1 VLLGSRPAAANQ
13 HNVATAAR
21 HSSVTGASYPGV
33 CIAQLHKHNTKEETL
48 RTLHRWTSRLKT
60 ATAFGTV
67 LLTASGVAT
76 ATPPTIFSQ
85 ANFESPVR
93 ADPGDLLLL
102 PGDGFSATDVVVY
115 QSVSDT
121 TQPLVAPTSI
131 PTTNTATSGVAT
143 VVSTLNLPHSLTVSV
158 PAVVTADQSYA
169 LWAVDSAGEWSNG
182 IEINDARPVWFTPD
196 LAYSTVELA
205 SLPRYLKIVG
215 RNLVPAPGATTQVR
229 LTGPATYTLNASN
242 DGDPSTAIERY
253 AAIVPLP
260 ATMAVG
266 TYNMQI
272 SRDGVSWVAV
282 TGTNTSPFQV
292 LPDPAAPPTF
302 DVSDSAYGGCSGN
315 DGNDD
320 TACIVAAVNAA
331 RAAGGGNVY
340 FPPGTWHMGNMS
352 LPGVVYY
359 GVLVPL
365 NVNLVGA
372 GASSTT
378 IVKDT
383 TWGLPCPIFT
393 VQGYNTVAGITFLD
407 ARNYTSQ
414 PGNRGIIELGID
426 PVNAQAYHAGDPTIL
441 SHVVITNDVFSMPYR
456 AIQDSVG
463 GMPIDHLY
471 ITFNTFG
478 AFQTDII
485 IDSDTNLADTVI
497 AYNTFYPSSYVDIA
511 GGQGPIPTQLSAGH
525 RLDFSDNVADGTA
538 TATRYLYNPAT
549 DATGFR
555 AAYFWSLMGNH
566 EGVLIAENTALCS
579 GDKAGDGEAVAFDG
593 ASNLAVLPSM
603 QPALTATT
611 NTVAV
616 QGPLVTQSNGTA
628 YPAGYFIGY
637 WVTVAQGPGAGQT
650 RRIVSYSGTSPITFT
665 VSPAWDVPPQVTS
678 QVTIEKQ
685 FWQVYVVD
693 NYIDQRLSSGC
704 TKANPDKP
712 SGGTITLAGQT
723 THAVIEGNRQYDTSG
738 IGVDNGYT
746 VTDPQYGTVPNDQ
759 FHHFTE
765 IRGNTISGEY
775 DWQSYCSFSGIQ
787 IEYSAGPTA
796 GYPPPPEAYGISV
809 SHNTVTQADG
819 FHDGAITFSRGWYGG
834 PAPDA
839 TGWDAVESA
848 LVFDNSISN
857 ITLPPP
863 GPVTPSPWLSCAQ
876 SQSSRIGSHIED
888 GMAWHTVYAQNSCS
902 NVANNFLDG
911 GTQSQRVCTDA
922 PGNSCECPAA
932 LAGNSTATPSAVTSL
947 ATAYPGAQN
956 PGDLNVIVVT
966 WHGIAQAPTVADTS
980 GNTYYRVPSVLN
992 IPTSVTGASTNIAQA
1007 IYYSSGIAGG
1017 SSNTV
1022 TATWKSTV
1030 IGTSLQVF
1038 EYSGIDTTSS
1048 TLPLDVYTGNSGTG
1062 SSADSNWFTTTN
1074 GNDLIFSAALSG
1086 GTSIGPGVGYSAR
1099 LTSSGPTGR
1108 SLAEDETV
1116 TVTGAFHATALV
1128 TPSSWWGIQAIA
1140 FRLAGGGGSNTQG
1153 LTTPNTLAAT
1163 AAAGDTVNL
1172 SWTGSTDNLGAG
1184 VSYLVERCAGA
1195 SCSNFAQI
1203 ASVTSGTSYTDSG
1216 LTSATT
1222 YSYRVRATDPAGIL
1236 TPYTSTVTATATP

>member
-1 VLLGSRPAAANQ
+1 MNM
-13 HNVATAAR
+13 AR
-21 HSSVTGASYPGV
+21 
-33 CIAQLHKHNTKEETL
+33 
-48 RTLHRWTSRLKT
+48 
-60 ATAFGTV
+60 
-67 LLTASGVAT
+67 ASGVAGIRAWIALGALFLCNIPFAA
-76 ATPPTIFSQ
+76 ATPPTLFSQ
-85 ANFESPVR
+85 PTFESPVR
-93 ADPGDLLLL
+93 ADPGDLLLI
-102 PGDGFSATDVVVY
+102 PGDGLSATNTVIY
-115 QSVSDT
+115 QSLGDT

-143 VVSTLNLPHSLTVSV
+143 VVSTLNVPHSLTVV
-158 PAVVTADQSYA
+158 LPPVMTTDQSYA
-169 LWAVDSAGEWSNG
+169 LWVVDSAGEWSNG

-196 LAYSTVELA
+196 FAYSTAQLA

-215 RNLVPAPGATTQVR
+215 RNLAPAPGATTQVR
-229 LTGPATYTLNASN
+229 LTGPATYTLNAAN
-242 DGDPSTAIERY
+242 DNDPATAIERY

-260 ATMAVG
+260 MSMAVG

-272 SRDGVSWVAV
+272 SRDGVSWMTVN
-282 TGTNTSPFQV
+282 GTNPTQFQV
-292 LPDPAAPPTF
+292 LPDPATTQQTF
-302 DVSDSAYGGCSGN
+302 DVSAAAYGGCSGS
-315 DGNDD
+315 DGNDA

-340 FPPGTWHMGNMS
+340 FPPGTWHMGNMN

-378 IVKDT
+378 LVKDT
-383 TWGLPCPIFT
+383 TWGLPCPLFT
-393 VQGYNTVAGITFLD
+393 VQGYNTVTGITFLD

-441 SHVVITNDVFSMPYR
+441 SHVVITNDVFSMPDR

-478 AFQTDII
+478 AFLTDII
-485 IDSDTNLADTVI
+485 IDSDTQLADAVI
-497 AYNTFYPSSYVDIA
+497 AYNTFYPGSYVDTA
-511 GGQGPIPTQLSAGH
+511 GGQGPIATQLSAGH

-538 TATRYLYNPAT
+538 TATQYLYNPTT

-566 EGVLIAENTALCS
+566 EGVLISENTALCS
-579 GDKAGDGEAVAFDG
+579 GDKAGDGEAIAFDG

-603 QPALTATT
+603 QPALTATA

-616 QGPLVTQSNGTA
+616 QGPLVTQSDGAA
-628 YPAGYFIGY
+628 YPAGYFNGY
-637 WVTVAQGPGAGQT
+637 WVTVAQGPGEGQT

-665 VSPAWDVPPQVTS
+665 VAPAWDVPPQVTS

-685 FWQVYVVD
+685 FWQVYIVD

-712 SGGTITLAGQT
+712 SGGSITVAGQT

-738 IGVDNGYT
+738 IGIYTAYT
-746 VTDPQYGTVPNDQ
+746 VTDPNYSSVPNDQ

-765 IRGNTISGEY
+765 IRGNNISGEY
-775 DWQSYCSFSGIQ
+775 DWLSYCSFSGIQ

-796 GYPPPPEAYGISV
+796 GYPPPPEGYGISI

-819 FHDGAITFSRGWYGG
+819 FQDGAITFSRGWYGG
-834 PAPDA
+834 PAPDS
-839 TGWDAVESA
+839 TGWDAVENA
-848 LVFDNSISN
+848 LVFNNSISN

-863 GPVTPSPWLSCAQ
+863 GAVTPSPWISCAPN
-876 SQSSRIGSHIED
+876 QSSRIGSHIED
-888 GMAWHTVYAQNSCS
+888 GMAWHTVYAQNACS
-902 NVANNFLDG
+902 NNATNFLDG
-911 GTQSQRVCTDA
+911 GTRSQRVCTGA
-922 PGNSCECPAA
+922 PGNSCECPAD
-932 LAGNSTATPSAVTSL
+932 LQGSSTTASSAVFSIS
-947 ATAYPGAQN
+947 TAYPGAQN
-956 PGDLNVIVVT
+956 AGDLNVVVVT
-966 WHGIAQAPTVADTS
+966 WYGGASQAPTGVTDTS
-980 GNTYYRVPSVLN
+980 GDTYYRASAVLTVPARITGGSVG
-992 IPTSVTGASTNIAQA
+992 TSQA

-1022 TATWKSTV
+1022 TATWTSAV
-1030 IGTSLQVF
+1030 SGTSLQVF
-1038 EYSGIDTTSS
+1038 EYSGIDTSS
-1048 TLPLDVYTGNSGTG
+1048 TLPLDGYASGYGTS

-1074 GNDLIFSAALSG
+1074 GNDLIFSATLSG

-1099 LTSSGPTGR
+1099 LASSGSAGQ
-1108 SLAEDETV
+1108 SLAEDQIV
-1116 TVTGAFHATALV
+1116 TANGAFHATASV
-1128 TPSSWWGIQAIA
+1128 TPANWWATQAAA
-1140 FRLAGGGGSNTQG
+1140 FRMAGGGSANTQG
-1153 LTTPNTLAAT
+1153 LTTPSALAAT
-1163 AAAGDTVNL
+1163 AVSGDLVNL
-1172 SWTGSTDNLGAG
+1172 GWTGSTDNLGAG
-1184 VSYLVERCAGA
+1184 VSYLVERCTGAG
-1195 SCSNFAQI
+1195 CGNFVQI
-1203 ASVTSGTSYTDSG
+1203 ASVTPGTSYTDSG